1 MGKDDTNMG
10 ILWTIIVGAIVGM
23 LAKFIMPGSNE
34 PKGFVLTA
42 ALGIAGSL
50 LAGYLGQAIGWYSA
64 GQGAGFIGS
73 LIGAIVLIVVY
84 GMVVKP
90 KA

>member
-1 MGKDDTNMG
+1 MSIIWTVIMGA
-10 ILWTIIVGAIVGM
+10 VVGM
-23 LAKFIMPGSNE
+23 IAKFIMPGSNE

-42 ALGIAGSL
+42 ILGIAGAL

-73 LIGAIVLIVVY
+73 LVGAIILIVVY
-84 GMVVKP
+84 GMVTKP

>member
-1 MGKDDTNMG
+1 MKETVMG
-10 ILWTIIVGAIVGM
+10 ILWTIIIGAIVGTV
-23 LAKFIMPGSNE
+23 AKFIMPGSNE
-34 PKGFVLTA
+34 PKGFVLTSI
-42 ALGIAGSL
+42 LGIVGSL
-50 LAGYLGQAIGWYSA
+50 LAGYLGQALGFYSA

-73 LIGAIVLIVVY
+73 LIGAIIVLVGY